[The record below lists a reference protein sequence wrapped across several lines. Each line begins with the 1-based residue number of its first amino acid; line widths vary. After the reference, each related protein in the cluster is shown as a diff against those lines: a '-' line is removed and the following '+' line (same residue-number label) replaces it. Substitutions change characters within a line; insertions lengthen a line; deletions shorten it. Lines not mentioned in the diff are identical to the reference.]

1 MREYAR
7 AGMVILASVILW
19 RGAAVMPDGRVAG
32 TIAPSP
38 ATDAGLKTGDQIEL
52 IERRGFRLDNLTD
65 AARFLIVNRSGER
78 VLILN
83 PAGRLVS
90 HD

>member
-1 MREYAR
+1 MNERTR
-7 AGMVILASVILW
+7 AGIAILAAVILW

-52 IERRGFRLDNLTD
+52 IEWRRFSLDKLTD
-65 AARFLIVNRSGER
+65 AARFLIVNRAGER

-83 PAGRLVS
+83 PAGR
-90 HD
+90 

>member
-1 MREYAR
+1 MNERTR
-7 AGMVILASVILW
+7 AGIAILAAVILW
-19 RGAAVMPDGRVAG
+19 RGAVILPSGKVSG

-52 IERRGFRLDNLTD
+52 IERRRFSLDKLTD
-65 AARFLIVNRSGER
+65 AARFLIVNRAGER

>member
-7 AGMVILASVILW
+7 AGIAVLAAVILW

-38 ATDAGLKTGDQIEL
+38 ATAAGLKTGDQIEL
-52 IERRGFRLDNLTD
+52 IERRRFSLDKLTD
-65 AARFLIVNRSGER
+65 AARFLIVNRAGER

>member
-1 MREYAR
+1 MNERTR
-7 AGMVILASVILW
+7 AGIAILAAVILW
-19 RGAAVMPDGRVAG
+19 RGAVILPGGKVSG

-52 IERRGFRLDNLTD
+52 IERRRFSLDKLTD
-65 AARFLIVNRSGER
+65 AARFLIVNRAGER

-83 PAGRLVS
+83 PAGR
-90 HD
+90 